1 MFGGM
6 DEKGTWVGYLQRE
19 SLIYFDHMNKGREEG
34 RVFEAVNKGQEIQE
48 LYGNSFKTRPP

>member
-1 MFGGM
+1 MIGGM

-34 RVFEAVNKGQEIQE
+34 RVFETVNKG
-48 LYGNSFKTRPP
+48 